1 MRVAERLD
9 AFDHGIG
16 RRSAAW
22 VGALF
27 IVAVCALV
35 AFDIARGYRTTRDD
49 IARELDT
56 HARILAEQTARSL
69 QAIDVVLR
77 HVSQEQVRGRLEPLT
92 RPQLHAYLGQQ
103 SVGFAQILGL
113 AMHDEKGDAL
123 AISWLD
129 QAARVN
135 VADAAVFKA
144 LRDRADS
151 AVAIGAAIRSPT
163 DGQWMIPVA
172 RRLEHADGGF
182 AGIIAARLRI
192 EYFADFYR
200 DVRLEPGAVVTLL
213 LRDGGLLLRE
223 PAAPQAFGHN
233 FANVRAAL
241 KANGERPARIS
252 SPIDGTERYAA
263 MRALDDY
270 PVDVLV
276 AREVATALAPWRHQA
291 IGAAARTLA
300 LAALAALLLA
310 YLGRQLRHLDVARD
324 RFALAV
330 EGSDDGIWDWDQVQR
345 TVYGSERARELL
357 GVAGPELQP
366 MDEWFSK
373 LRVHPDDAQGRLDA
387 LNAHLEGHAPAYL
400 SDYRA
405 LQANGGYRWV
415 RVRGLC
421 VRDANGHPLRMAG
434 SVADIDALKQAEASL
449 RASDERW
456 SLAVAGSA
464 DGVWDW
470 DFVNNCGF
478 ESRRA
483 RELQGLPLE
492 PESQPL
498 PELMEALH
506 MHPADSERC
515 KRALRAHLDGDT
527 PAFECEYRVVPHG
540 AGADDWRWVR
550 ARAMCTR
557 DAEGKPLRLAGS
569 VSDIDARKRVE
580 EALRLSQERYALAM
594 TGSDEAHWVWDV
606 RSDEFYASPRMREM
620 YGIAPEADLG
630 TRRAFLKLA
639 PLHPDDRDRLRDA
652 FDAHLNGR
660 TPRIDHEFRIID
672 RTTGEV
678 RWLHTRAQCVRDRMG
693 RPMRMGGST
702 MEITPRKRAEEALR
716 TSEERFALAVEGAAD
731 GILDWDIVRD
741 ELFASPRALELMGVA
756 PADVPV
762 PPTRDAWVTRL
773 MPRVH
778 PDDLAS
784 LQRVLELPRDQMGG
798 AHGGEY
804 RVRVGEDGWRWLR
817 LRGRSVRDA
826 AARPVRWAGSIS
838 DIDELKRAE
847 GALRRSEERYQLA
860 VLGSTEGL
868 WDWDIANDMLFLSA
882 RCQEL
887 LWARVGEPTRPR
899 RDWIEVTHYHPDDI
913 AHVRA
918 AISTHLHGHTQHM
931 KVEYRLRHHSGEW
944 HWYRQR
950 GVAVRDAS
958 GRPYRMAG
966 SMEDITDRK
975 QAEAERERL
984 ELQLRQSQ
992 RLEAMGTL
1000 AGGIAHDFNNI
1011 LAAILGYG
1019 EMVQKR
1025 AEEGTALKRHID
1037 AAMSA
1042 AMRAKSL
1049 VARILAFSRSGIGER
1064 VTVHVQSVVAEA
1076 LDLALGSM
1084 PHGMRLERQLDAGD
1098 AAVSGDPTQIHQ
1110 VVMNLCANAVQ
1121 AMGREGTLRVRLS
1134 RLELDAPRSVTT
1146 STLLPGRYV
1155 CLEVRDTGTGIPPRV
1170 LERIFD
1176 PFFTTKEIGVGTG
1189 LGLSLVHGIVGDL
1202 GGGIDV
1208 ESRLG
1213 EGSAMTVYV
1222 PCVGDTEA
1230 AVAEHATPLTGQG
1243 ETVMLVD
1250 DEVSLVRLGEEL
1262 LAELGYEPVGFTS
1275 ATDALAALQEDPGRF
1290 DLILTDES
1298 MPEMTGSELAL
1309 AARTIRAE
1317 LPVLIMTGHVTNAL
1331 TARAREA
1338 GVIEVMAKPL
1348 VEREIAR
1355 GLAAALRV
1363 EVGGVVTAG

>member
-1 MRVAERLD
+1 MRVAERLG
-9 AFDHGIG
+9 AFEHGLG

-22 VGALF
+22 AGALF

-35 AFDIARGYRTTRDD
+35 GFDIARGWRTTRED

-69 QAIDVVLR
+69 QAVDVVLR
-77 HVSQEQVRGRLEPLT
+77 HISQEQARGRLEPLT
-92 RPQLHAYLGQQ
+92 RSQLHAYLGQQ
-103 SVGFAQILGL
+103 SVGFAQIRGL
-113 AMHDEKGDAL
+113 AMHDAQGDAL
-123 AISWLD
+123 AISWLEPST
-129 QAARVN
+129 RIN
-135 VADAAVFKA
+135 VAGAAVFQL
-144 LRDRADS
+144 LRERDDAD
-151 AVAIGAAIRSPT
+151 VVIGAATRSPS
-163 DGQWMIPVA
+163 DDQWMIPIA
-172 RRLEHADGGF
+172 RRLEHPGGGF
-182 AGIIAARLRI
+182 AGIVAARVRI

-213 LRDGGLLLRE
+213 LRDGSLLLRE
-223 PAAPQAFGHN
+223 PAVPQAFGGN
-233 FANVRAAL
+233 FASIRATLQAQ
-241 KANGERPARIS
+241 GERPARIT
-252 SPIDGTERYAA
+252 SPIDGAERFAA

-270 PVDVLV
+270 PVDVMV
-276 AREVATALAPWRHQA
+276 ARDVASALAPWRRQA
-291 IGAAARTLA
+291 IGSAARTLA

-330 EGSDDGIWDWDQVQR
+330 EGSDDGIWDWDHVQR
-345 TVYGSERARELL
+345 TVFASARARELL
-357 GVAGPELQP
+357 GIAGPELHP

-387 LNAHLEGHAPAYL
+387 LNAHLEGRAPAYI

-405 LQANGGYRWV
+405 LQPNGDYRWV
-415 RVRGLC
+415 RVRALC
-421 VRDANGHPLRMAG
+421 VRDANGHPQRMAG
-434 SVADIDALKQAEASL
+434 SVADIDALKCAEASL
-449 RASDERW
+449 RESEERY

-470 DFVNNCGF
+470 DFVNDRAF

-498 PELMEALH
+498 PELMKSLCV
-506 MHPADSERC
+506 HPADRERRG
-515 KRALRAHLDGDT
+515 RAMRAHLDGEV
-527 PAFECEYRVVPHG
+527 PAYECEYRVVPPDG
-540 AGADDWRWVR
+540 AYRWVR
-550 ARAMCTR
+550 VRAVCTR
-557 DAEGKPLRLAGS
+557 DGDGRPLRLAGS
-569 VSDIDARKRVE
+569 VSDIDARKRAE
-580 EALRLSQERYALAM
+580 EALRMSEERYALAM

-606 RSDEFYASPRMREM
+606 HSDEFYASPRMREM
-620 YGIAPEADLG
+620 YGIALDADLG

-639 PLHPDDRDRLRDA
+639 PLHPDDRDRLRAA
-652 FDAHLNGR
+652 FDDHLNGR
-660 TPRIDHEFRIID
+660 TPRIDHEFRIVD
-672 RTTGEV
+672 HATGEL
-678 RWLHTRAQCVRDRMG
+678 RWLHTRAQCVRDAKG

-702 MEITPRKRAEEALR
+702 MEITARKRAEEALR
-716 TSEERFALAVEGAAD
+716 ASEERFALAVAGAAD

-756 PADVPV
+756 PADVPT
-762 PPTRDAWVTRL
+762 PPSRAAWAARL
-773 MPRVH
+773 VPRVH
-778 PDDLAS
+778 PDDVTS
-784 LQRVLELPRDQMGG
+784 LERVLDISPSQAGE
-798 AHGGEY
+798 AHEGEY
-804 RVRVGEDGWRWLR
+804 RLRGADGRYRWLR
-817 LRGRSVRDA
+817 FRGRSVRDEHGK
-826 AARPVRWAGSIS
+826 PVRWAGSVS
-838 DIDELKRAE
+838 DIDALKIAE
-847 GALRRSEERYQLA
+847 EALRRSEERYQLA

-868 WDWDIANDMLFLSA
+868 WDWDMESDMLFLSA

-887 LWARVGEPTRPR
+887 LWAQVGEPLRPR
-899 RDWIEVTHYHPDDI
+899 REWIAVTRYHPDDV

-918 AISTHLHGHTQHM
+918 AISAHLHGHTQHM

-950 GVAVRDAS
+950 GVAVRDAQ

-966 SMEDITDRK
+966 SMEDINDRK
-975 QAEAERERL
+975 QAESERERL

-1025 AEEGTALKRHID
+1025 AEDGTALKRHID

-1084 PHGMRLERQLDAGD
+1084 PPGMRLERQLDAGD

-1121 AMGREGTLRVRLS
+1121 AMGREGSLRVRLARVS
-1134 RLELDAPRSVTT
+1134 LDAPRSVTT

-1155 CLEVRDTGTGIPPRV
+1155 CLEVRDTGVGISPRV

-1213 EGSAMTVYV
+1213 EGSSMSVYL
-1222 PCVGDTEA
+1222 PCVGDTAA
-1230 AVAEHATPLTGQG
+1230 AVPEHATPPQGQG

-1275 ATDALAALQEDPGRF
+1275 ATDALGALQEDPGRF

-1309 AARTIRAE
+1309 AARTIRAD

-1331 TARAREA
+1331 SARAREA

-1348 VEREIAR
+1348 VAREIAR
-1355 GLAAALRV
+1355 SLAAALRV
-1363 EVGGVVTAG
+1363 DVASAVSTT